1 MHLAPSV
8 INRLNC
14 GCVAV
19 TYVHR
24 RLGPSGFCWGAGRRT
39 ARTAR
44 TVGPA
49 CCADSRHTR
58 LRSRCR
64 TPRTRPGQSG
74 TTWSAGYTHT
84 LRKKE
89 SET

>member
-1 MHLAPSV
+1 MHLARSL
-8 INRLNC
+8 INRLNH

-24 RLGPSGFCWGAGRRT
+24 CLGPSGFCWGAGRRT

-44 TVGPA
+44 TVGQA
-49 CCADSRHTR
+49 CCAHSRHTR

-64 TPRTRPGQSG
+64 MPHTRPGRSG